1 MCECTFEI
9 RKKKPLL
16 FFRKDFVIHLKYFPK
31 REFSL
36 FNERELS
43 LSTTSW
49 AQCSAQQVVEVSFS
63 EILRF

>member
-9 RKKKPLL
+9 RKNKPLL

-36 FNERELS
+36 FNER
-43 LSTTSW
+43 